1 MRRQCQL
8 LAVSRSTLY
17 YPPAAESEDNLHLMR
32 QIDEQYMET
41 PFYGS
46 RRMTEHL
53 KRLGYRV
60 NRKRIRRLMRL
71 MGIEAI
77 YPKPKLSPI
86 NSEHR
91 IYPYLLRDYEVTA
104 SNQVWSA
111 DITYIPMNKGFMY
124 WVAILDWYS
133 RYVITW
139 ELSNSLAG
147 QFCLDALHQ
156 ALCGATLAIF
166 NTNQGVQFTANAFT
180 DTIEAAGIAM
190 SIDSAGRA
198 IDNIYIER
206 FWRSVKYEDVY
217 QKLYPTGQA
226 LFDGLTHYMRFYNEK
241 RPHQSLDYATPA
253 EVYLG

>member
-8 LAVSRSTLY
+8 LGVSRSMLY
-17 YPPAAESEDNLHLMR
+17 YQPATESEYNLHLMR
-32 QIDEQYMET
+32 QIDEQYMQT

-53 KRLGYRV
+53 KRLGYHV
-60 NRKRIRRLMRL
+60 NRKRIQRLMRL

-77 YPKPKLSPI
+77 YPKPKASAN
-86 NSEHR
+86 NSEHQ

-104 SNQVWSA
+104 SNEVWSA

-124 WVAILDWYS
+124 LVAILDWYS

-139 ELSNSLAG
+139 ELSNRLEG
-147 QFCLDALHQ
+147 QFCLDALHH
-156 ALCGATLAIF
+156 ALCGATPTTF
-166 NTNQGVQFTANAFT
+166 NTDQGVQFTANAFT
-180 DTIEAAGIAM
+180 DTVEAAGIDM
-190 SIDSAGRA
+190 SMDSAGRA

-226 LFDGLTHYMRFYNEK
+226 LFDGLTHYIRFYNDQ

-253 EVYLG
+253 EVYFG